1 VRYIIIGVGAI
12 GGVLGARLA
21 QHSREN
27 PPLLIARGEHG
38 AAIAQNG
45 LRLRTPDEDTVVPVG
60 SASGPDGVVLR
71 SDDVLV
77 LATKTQQ
84 AQAALEQWVDAPVF
98 DSDGSPVGTAG
109 ELLPVLTAL
118 NGVEGERIA
127 LRLFARVFGVC
138 VWLPAVHL
146 TPGEVILR
154 ITPISGMFIIGR
166 YGPALRYAQRPDA
179 ADDALLATITEDW
192 TASTFTIHIV
202 DDVMRWKYNKLLS
215 NLPNAVQALLG
226 TIDDD
231 GAAIAD
237 RLGAEAE
244 AIFRACGI
252 QWASA
257 AEEAAWRGDLFRIRP
272 VAGTPEQLGGSTWQ
286 SLARGS
292 SIETDYLN
300 GEIALIARLHGMTAP
315 LNETVQRLAREA
327 AASGSG
333 LGSLTAAELT
343 KLLG

>member
-12 GGVLGARLA
+12 GGVMGARLA
-21 QHSREN
+21 QHSAEH
-27 PPLLIARGEHG
+27 PPLLIVRGEHG
-38 AAIAQNG
+38 AAIARNG
-45 LRLRTPDEDTVVPVG
+45 LRLRAPDEDTLVPVD
-60 SASGPDGVVLR
+60 SAAGPDGVVLR

-84 AQAALEQWVDAPVF
+84 AQAALEQWVDAPVL
-98 DSDGSPVGTAG
+98 DANGSRLGTAG
-109 ELLPVLTAL
+109 ELLPILTAL
-118 NGVEGERIA
+118 NGVESERIA

-146 TPGEVILR
+146 VPGEVILR
-154 ITPISGMFIIGR
+154 IAPTSGIFIIGR
-166 YGPALRYAQRPDA
+166 YGADRDA
-179 ADDALLATITEDW
+179 ADDALLATIAGDW

-215 NLPNAVQALLG
+215 NLGNAVQALLG
-226 TIDDD
+226 VIDDD
-231 GAAIAD
+231 GAAVAD
-237 RLGAEAE
+237 RLQAEAE
-244 AIFRACGI
+244 AIYRASGI
-252 QWASA
+252 QWASEV
-257 AEEAAWRGDLFRIRP
+257 EEAAWRGDVFRIRP
-272 VAGTPEQLGGSTWQ
+272 VPGTPEQLGGSSWQ

-292 SIETDYLN
+292 SIESDYLN

-315 LNETVQRLAREA
+315 RNETVQRLAREA